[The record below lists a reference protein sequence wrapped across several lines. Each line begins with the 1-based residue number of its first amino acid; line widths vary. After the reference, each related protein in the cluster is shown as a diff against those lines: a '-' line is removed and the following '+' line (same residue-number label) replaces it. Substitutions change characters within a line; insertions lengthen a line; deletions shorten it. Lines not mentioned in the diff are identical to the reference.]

1 MPRCPRARPED
12 IGYLAAADYLSLTMP
27 HACGSTRNKGNVMLS
42 HEQIELYRE
51 QGYLLVE
58 DAVEEPLLER
68 LRAST
73 HEMIERSRAVTASD
87 AVFDLDEGHSAA
99 QPKLT
104 RIKQPHVHLP
114 AFFDVL
120 HSPRVKAVLQALLG
134 PTVRLQ
140 TTKLNTK
147 APGGGAAVEWHQD
160 WAFYPHTNDDLLA
173 IGLILADVDEAN
185 GPVMVI
191 PGSHKGPTLS
201 HFRNGV
207 FAGAVD
213 PGDPLFDFSKAVTL
227 TGRAG
232 SMSIHHV
239 RLLHGSAPNMSD
251 RARLICFYELAAG
264 DAWPLAGSSTAFAAM
279 GQQQVWDW
287 ICANT
292 YYGPASPTP
301 RLTDVPVPLP
311 LPPAP
316 DSGSIFKI
324 QKSAGAVSAFGKGKR
339 REDAA

>member
-1 MPRCPRARPED
+1 
-12 IGYLAAADYLSLTMP
+12 
-27 HACGSTRNKGNVMLS
+27 MLEPS
-42 HEQIELYRE
+42 QIEFYRE

-58 DAVEEPLLER
+58 NVIEPSLLQR
-68 LRAST
+68 LRDAA
-73 HEMIERSRAVTASD
+73 EAMIERSRTVRESD
-87 AVFDLDEGHSAA
+87 AVFDLDEGHSAETPRLTRVKHPHLNVPGFDEVLH
-99 QPKLT
+99 QPK
-104 RIKQPHVHLP
+104 I
-114 AFFDVL
+114 
-120 HSPRVKAVLQALLG
+120 KAVLQALLG
-134 PTVRLQ
+134 LTVRLQ

-185 GPVMVI
+185 GPLMVI

-201 HFRNGV
+201 HFRDGV

-213 PGDPLFDFSKAVTL
+213 PRDPLFDYSKAVTL

-264 DAWPLAGSSTAFAAM
+264 DAWPLAGSSTAVAAM
-279 GQQQVWDW
+279 GQQRVWDW
-287 ICANT
+287 IGQNT
-292 YYGPASPTP
+292 YYGPPSATP
-301 RLTDVPVPLP
+301 RLADVPVHLP

-316 DSGSIFKI
+316 DSSSIFKI
-324 QKSAGAVSAFGKGKR
+324 QKSAGAMSAFAREPR
-339 REDAA
+339 RDDAA

>member
-1 MPRCPRARPED
+1 
-12 IGYLAAADYLSLTMP
+12 
-27 HACGSTRNKGNVMLS
+27 MLDPQ
-42 HEQIELYRE
+42 QIEFYRE

-58 DAVEEPLLER
+58 DVLDADLLAR
-68 LRAST
+68 LRSAA
-73 HEMIERSRAVTASD
+73 EGMIERSRSVSESD

-99 QPKLT
+99 TPRLT
-104 RIKQPHVHLP
+104 RVKHPHLNVP
-114 AFFDVL
+114 GFDEVL
-120 HSPRVKAVLQALLG
+120 QAPRVKAVLQQLLG

-185 GPVMVI
+185 GPLMVI
-191 PGSHKGPTLS
+191 PGSHKGPTLD
-201 HFRNGV
+201 HTRNGV
-207 FAGAVD
+207 FAGAID
-213 PGDPLFDFSKAVTL
+213 PADPAFDFSKAVTL

-264 DAWPLAGSSTAFAAM
+264 DAWPLAGSSTAVASM
-279 GQQQVWDW
+279 TQQQVWDW
-287 ICANT
+287 IGQNT
-292 YYGPASPTP
+292 HYGPPSATP
-301 RLTDVPVPLP
+301 RLAAVPARLP

-324 QKSAGAVSAFGKGKR
+324 QKSAGAVSAFATAKR

>member
-1 MPRCPRARPED
+1 
-12 IGYLAAADYLSLTMP
+12 
-27 HACGSTRNKGNVMLS
+27 MLDPQ
-42 HEQIELYRE
+42 QIEFYRE

-58 DAVEEPLLER
+58 DVIEVDLLAR
-68 LRAST
+68 LRDAA
-73 HEMIERSRAVTASD
+73 EAMIERSRAVSQSD

-99 QPKLT
+99 TPRLT
-104 RIKQPHVHLP
+104 RVKHPHLNVP
-114 AFFDVL
+114 GFDEVL
-120 HSPRVKAVLQALLG
+120 QAPRVKAVLQQLLG

-185 GPVMVI
+185 GPLMVI
-191 PGSHKGPTLS
+191 PGSHKGPTLD
-201 HFRNGV
+201 HTRNGV
-207 FAGAVD
+207 FAGAID
-213 PGDPLFDFSKAVTL
+213 PADPAFDFSKAVTL

-264 DAWPLAGSSTAFAAM
+264 DAWPLAGSSTAVAGM
-279 GQQQVWDW
+279 TQQQVWDW
-287 ICANT
+287 IGQNT
-292 YYGPASPTP
+292 YYGAPSATP
-301 RLTDVPVPLP
+301 RLAAVPARLP

-324 QKSAGAVSAFGKGKR
+324 QKSAGAVSAFATAKP